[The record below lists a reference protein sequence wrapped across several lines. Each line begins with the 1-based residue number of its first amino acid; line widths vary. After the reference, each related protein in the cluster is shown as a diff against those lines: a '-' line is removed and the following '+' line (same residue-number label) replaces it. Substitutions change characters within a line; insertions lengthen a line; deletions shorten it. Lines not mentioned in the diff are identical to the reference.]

1 MGNRLRCAAWRWMIL
16 VIITLVSALPAAAQ
30 PLEERVVEH
39 TLKNGMKFLFV
50 ERRVAPI
57 FTGEIVFRAGG
68 VDEQVGATGLAH
80 MLEHMAFKG
89 TRAIGTRNYR
99 KEKPLLDAMDRVA
112 KDLARERARG
122 SAADEKRIEALE
134 REMKRLQ
141 EQASE
146 YSDGE
151 EFSAIYT
158 RNGGAGL
165 NAGTSKDI
173 TAYHVSL
180 PSNRLEL
187 WALMESQRMAE
198 PVLREFY
205 VERDVVAEERRRTYD
220 SSPDRKL
227 YEQLVATAYTAHPY
241 GVPIIGWMSDIQSL
255 TADQARAFHKTYYV
269 PGNAVAAL
277 VGDIDI
283 PQAIRVVEKYFGGIP
298 AGPPPPPVVTVEP
311 PQAGERRVNVVF
323 DAEPQVMIAYHK
335 PTAPHPDDTA
345 FDVLHGLLAG
355 GRTSRLYTSLVKE
368 KRIAAGVGGLGGP
381 GSRYAN
387 LWGVQAYPLAPHTT
401 GEVEQ
406 AIYAEFERLMRE
418 PVPERELQKVKN
430 QLDADFVRGL
440 SSNRGLA
447 SQLTYYEAVVG
458 DWRYLTR
465 WREMIAQITPEDL
478 QRVARKYLVPE
489 NRTVATLV
497 RKESAG
503 Q

>member
-1 MGNRLRCAAWRWMIL
+1 MIL
-16 VIITLVSALPAAAQ
+16 VIVTLVSVFPACAQ

-50 ERRVAPI
+50 ERRVAPL
-57 FTGEIVFRAGG
+57 FAGEIVFRAGG

-89 TRAIGTRNYR
+89 TRAIGTRDYR
-99 KEKPLLDAMDRVA
+99 KEKPILEAMDRVA

-205 VERDVVAEERRRTYD
+205 TARRRCRGA
-220 SSPDRKL
+220 P
-227 YEQLVATAYTAHPY
+227 AH
-241 GVPIIGWMSDIQSL
+241 L
-255 TADQARAFHKTYYV
+255 
-269 PGNAVAAL
+269 
-277 VGDIDI
+277 
-283 PQAIRVVEKYFGGIP
+283 
-298 AGPPPPPVVTVEP
+298 
-311 PQAGERRVNVVF
+311 
-323 DAEPQVMIAYHK
+323 
-335 PTAPHPDDTA
+335 
-345 FDVLHGLLAG
+345 
-355 GRTSRLYTSLVKE
+355 
-368 KRIAAGVGGLGGP
+368 
-381 GSRYAN
+381 
-387 LWGVQAYPLAPHTT
+387 
-401 GEVEQ
+401 
-406 AIYAEFERLMRE
+406 
-418 PVPERELQKVKN
+418 
-430 QLDADFVRGL
+430 
-440 SSNRGLA
+440 
-447 SQLTYYEAVVG
+447 
-458 DWRYLTR
+458 
-465 WREMIAQITPEDL
+465 
-478 QRVARKYLVPE
+478 
-489 NRTVATLV
+489 
-497 RKESAG
+497 
-503 Q
+503 